1 MGRSALNG
9 LTIVG
14 LIFLVIGAVV
24 FATPVFQT
32 HQTENVAQIGDLK
45 LQAQKTNTYTI
56 PPFLGGGALILGA
69 ALIGA
74 GILQRR

>member
-45 LQAQKTNTYTI
+45 LQAQKTNTYII

>member
-14 LIFLVIGAVV
+14 LVFIVIGALV

-32 HQTENVAQIGDLK
+32 HQTQNVAQIGDLK
-45 LQAQKTNTYTI
+45 LQAEKTNTYTI

-69 ALIGA
+69 ALIAA
-74 GILQRR
+74 GILRRQ